1 MQRNVI
7 EIKIIDKQFIEISD
21 YDQIVNLDGEVYYL
35 ASTNKKPIRPKVFQR
50 IEESG
55 KVFIDFIEDKELIKK
70 ISNKIIKG

>member
-1 MQRNVI
+1 MR
-7 EIKIIDKQFIEISD
+7 EFKIGGTVTLSEDEKYI
-21 YDQIVNLDGEVYYL
+21 IVDIINLDGEVYYL

-50 IEESG
+50 IEEDE